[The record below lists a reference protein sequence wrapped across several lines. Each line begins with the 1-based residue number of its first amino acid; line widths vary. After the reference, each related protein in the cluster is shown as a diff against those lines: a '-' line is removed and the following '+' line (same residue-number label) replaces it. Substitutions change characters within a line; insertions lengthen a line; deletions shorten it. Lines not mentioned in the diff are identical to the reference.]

1 MTHND
6 YAKLSRFASAI
17 VITALAH
24 STLSAGEPAPGKWEI
39 LAPLPSARTEVAA
52 VELGGHIYVMGGYE
66 KNGDLVEAYDPVNNS
81 WQGWAPMPTARHGLG
96 AATLGSSIDVIS
108 GGPKPGATFSSVN
121 EVFTPV
127 N

>member
-17 VITALAH
+17 VMTALAH

-39 LAPLPSARTEVAA
+39 LAAIV
-52 VELGGHIYVMGGYE
+52 
-66 KNGDLVEAYDPVNNS
+66 
-81 WQGWAPMPTARHGLG
+81 
-96 AATLGSSIDVIS
+96 GSSIYVIS

-121 EVFTPV
+121 EVFTPA